1 MSNID
6 YVIKR
11 LKEIYNPIYS
21 RVSIIK
27 KEHEL
32 TYTLRITLEGVHHK
46 QKDFEVDK
54 NIQSVGYVINY
65 ICKEM
70 Q

>member
-1 MSNID
+1 MSDID

-11 LKEIYNPIYS
+11 VKEIYSPIYD

-27 KEHEL
+27 EEHEL
-32 TYTLRITLEGVHHK
+32 TYTLRITLQGVHYK

-70 Q
+70 